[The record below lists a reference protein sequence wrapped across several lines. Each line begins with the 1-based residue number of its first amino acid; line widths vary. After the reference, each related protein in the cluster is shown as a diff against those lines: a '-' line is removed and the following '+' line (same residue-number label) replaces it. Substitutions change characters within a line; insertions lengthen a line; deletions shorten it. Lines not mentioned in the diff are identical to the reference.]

1 MYNLTYGS
9 DSNVSE
15 AVGSATE
22 LAGLRSVLEKLP
34 DGLQTALGEGG
45 ALVSGGEGQRVRL
58 GWAILR
64 PDVRL
69 AILDEPFRGLE
80 RQHRQELL
88 ARCRELWKEATLF
101 CITHDLAMTRTFDRV
116 VVLDR
121 GRVVEDG
128 SPTELAERPGSR
140 YGAMMEAERA
150 MGQELWSNTQWRRL
164 RLERGELV
172 DSLAKEPRGV
182 GHRQSLL

>member
-80 RQHRQELL
+80 RQHRHELL
-88 ARCRELWKEATLF
+88 GRCRELWKEATLF

-128 SPTELAERPGSR
+128 SPTELAERP
-140 YGAMMEAERA
+140 
-150 MGQELWSNTQWRRL
+150 MGQELWSNTQWRKL